1 MHGPG
6 FVNWREGAT
15 PTITATRASNFGYW
29 STMLERQLSLAELM
43 RCQGCQ
49 GFAKQNIPDRQLG
62 CITGNAIT
70 IPVAEA
76 LIKQAATALG
86 FDC

>member
-1 MHGPG
+1 M
-6 FVNWREGAT
+6 
-15 PTITATRASNFGYW
+15 
-29 STMLERQLSLAELM
+29 SLAELM

-62 CITGNAIT
+62 FITGNAIT